1 MFGACAGWGLMSPVG
16 KDAMLHGFDGITMV
30 SFRVAGACLL
40 FWIASLFAPKEQVPW
55 RDRLMFIGAAL
66 TGLLFN
72 QCCFTI
78 GLSITSPINASIVTT
93 SMPIFAMILAAL
105 ILREPIT
112 GKKALGVLMGCS
124 GALILILSSAAH
136 ADARVGDIRGDLL
149 CLFAQ
154 FSFALYLS
162 LFNPLIKRYNVFTV
176 NKYMFSWATL
186 MLLPLS
192 SYHVYG
198 VISQPIPLLT
208 WIEVGYVVVCGTFFC
223 YILTMIGQRTL
234 RPTVV
239 SVYNYVQPIVAVAAS
254 LIMMANAAAPLNTA
268 ASPGTAAASS
278 YDEFSILAGM
288 DNGDTDIDINM
299 DGQFDVK
306 DCFYL
311 MAYDYRKELEPA
323 IENNILSIAD
333 FDMSGSVDH
342 ADSDILLKYLVTR
355 KKAKGLASLIARG
368 YEREIATEALE
379 ATLASTPKNVEEES
393 LKKDFFIAKNK
404 FLKFEDL
411 YIRKQKIF
419 AYLARKGYKY
429 EDIKRVIEEEY
440 NEA

>member
-254 LIMMANAAAPLNTA
+254 LIMGISTMKLTHVLAVVLV
-268 ASPGTAAASS
+268 
-278 YDEFSILAGM
+278 FSGVWLVVKSKSRK
-288 DNGDTDIDINM
+288 DIE
-299 DGQFDVK
+299 
-306 DCFYL
+306 
-311 MAYDYRKELEPA
+311 KE
-323 IENNILSIAD
+323 
-333 FDMSGSVDH
+333 
-342 ADSDILLKYLVTR
+342 R
-355 KKAKGLASLIARG
+355 Q
-368 YEREIATEALE
+368 EA
-379 ATLASTPKNVEEES
+379 KNV
-393 LKKDFFIAKNK
+393 
-404 FLKFEDL
+404 
-411 YIRKQKIF
+411 
-419 AYLARKGYKY
+419 
-429 EDIKRVIEEEY
+429 
-440 NEA
+440 

>member
-112 GKKALGVLMGCS
+112 GKKALGVLMGCN

-254 LIMMANAAAPLNTA
+254 LIMGISTMKLTHVLAVVLV
-268 ASPGTAAASS
+268 
-278 YDEFSILAGM
+278 FSGVWLV
-288 DNGDTDIDINM
+288 
-299 DGQFDVK
+299 VK
-306 DCFYL
+306 SKS
-311 MAYDYRKELEPA
+311 RK
-323 IENNILSIAD
+323 D
-333 FDMSGSVDH
+333 
-342 ADSDILLKYLVTR
+342 
-355 KKAKGLASLIARG
+355 
-368 YEREIATEALE
+368 
-379 ATLASTPKNVEEES
+379 
-393 LKKDFFIAKNK
+393 
-404 FLKFEDL
+404 
-411 YIRKQKIF
+411 
-419 AYLARKGYKY
+419 
-429 EDIKRVIEEEY
+429 IEEERQEKK
-440 NEA
+440 NV